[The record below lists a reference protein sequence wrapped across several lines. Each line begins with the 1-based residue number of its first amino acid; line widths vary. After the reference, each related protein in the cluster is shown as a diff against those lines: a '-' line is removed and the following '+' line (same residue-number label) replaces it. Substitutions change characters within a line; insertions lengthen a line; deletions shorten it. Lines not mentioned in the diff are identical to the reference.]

1 MKANRKKMRLYLKIK
16 VAQGLNLARKCHKE
30 AQKLALAVVMLEF
43 MIAGGMY
50 ISVESKYFDEIYQK
64 QSVVVIFKPAEA
76 RELKVADK
84 PETDRIDELSNLIW
98 LRESTRGKNNYSKC
112 EAAGKING
120 IGYGISGNGKY
131 ICFESHK
138 EEMRA
143 LRNWLKSKKSAG
155 MSKKQMLCLYSG
167 NNYKECKQGN

>member
-1 MKANRKKMRLYLKIK
+1 MRLYLKIK

-50 ISVESKYFDEIYQK
+50 ISVKSKYFDEIYQK

-112 EAAGKING
+112 ELAGKING
-120 IGYGISGNGKY
+120 IGYGIPGPGNGKY
-131 ICFESHK
+131 ICFESHE

-155 MSKKQMLCLYSG
+155 MSEKQMLCLYSG
-167 NNYKECKQGN
+167 NNYKECKQEN